1 MSERKQKEPVS
12 IVVFFGRLVGHPDF
26 ILALGAVL
34 LGLLSDLIAS
44 LLGEWQ
50 LWGLSGNV
58 VITVVLIIVVL
69 ILFLIYRRGRVAV
82 ISEGAP
88 EGKAGIIVLL
98 SVLNARARGSESEV
112 QAYEA
117 EVNNAARRIYNAA
130 RADTVDA
137 DDFQALRGT
146 NLEPALHALEY
157 HYGENTLKYCWSI
170 GTPGKVSDDHWP
182 PPGSVWLARVLEHWF
197 THLHP
202 EHKVTFHPAQAIGMQ
217 AYAKLAETIDGIYRK
232 SIFKERSIICD
243 ITGGSKLMTM
253 GVGLA
258 CVRGNRDMQ
267 YMSSARD
274 AQGEPVRGGKM
285 VPVLIDIKHFSM
297 KDSSDETS

>member
-1 MSERKQKEPVS
+1 MTERKQKEPVS
-12 IVVFFGRLVGHPDF
+12 IVQFIGRLVGHPDF

-58 VITVVLIIVVL
+58 VISVALIVVVL
-69 ILFLIYRRGRVAV
+69 ILFLIYRRGRVAI
-82 ISEGAP
+82 ISEGPP
-88 EGKAGIIVLL
+88 EGKAGVILLL
-98 SVLNARARGSESEV
+98 SILNARARGPKAEA
-112 QAYEA
+112 QAREA
-117 EVNNAARRIYNAA
+117 EVNTATKRIYNAA
-130 RADTVDA
+130 RADTVAA

-157 HYGENTLKYCWSI
+157 HYEEGTLKDCWCI
-170 GTPGKVSDDHWP
+170 GTPGEASSDRWP

-202 EHKVTFHPAQAIGMQ
+202 EHKVTFQPAQAIGMQ
-217 AYAKLAETIDGIYRK
+217 EYAKLAETIDGIYRK

-258 CVRGNRDMQ
+258 CVRGSRDMQ
-267 YMSSARD
+267 YMFSARD
-274 AQGEPVRGGKM
+274 AQGEPVHGEEM

-297 KDSSDETS
+297 KDSSE